1 MTIFGIGM
9 IALGALFVAFA
20 WRRHRAKVAEC
31 EAAARSWQS
40 VEGTI
45 REVSIRERID
55 RDSEG
60 DESVTYVPQVAYGY
74 RVAAREYEGSR
85 AWLARDAFS
94 NKREADAW
102 ASARPAGSTAKVWYD
117 PADPAQCALEI
128 DRPSIVTFLVFALV
142 GLIFAGVGAI
152 FLLF

>member
-9 IALGALFVAFA
+9 IALGALVVVFA
-20 WRRHRAKVAEC
+20 WRRHTAKVAEC
-31 EAAARSWQS
+31 EQAARTWQS
-40 VEGTI
+40 VDGTLL
-45 REVSIRERID
+45 EVSIRERID

-60 DESVTYVPQVAYGY
+60 DETISHVPQVAYGY

-102 ASARPAGSTAKVWYD
+102 AAARPAGSTAKVWYD
-117 PADPAQCALEI
+117 PADPAQSTLEI
-128 DRPSIVTFLVFALV
+128 DRPSVVNFAVFALI